1 MKKFDVFSDNKQDIR
16 IQWITKKAK
25 QLLKLKSKN
34 PHPSCVIYE
43 SVCSCQEPYICLTIG
58 KVELRMQEHEDTQKD
73 SKSAKHLKNNPTHS
87 FTWKFLPPASS
98 DRRIRQ
104 NMKESII
111 ALKRQSLNERVES
124 NKLLFRNGV
133 TG

>member
-43 SVCSCQEPYICLTIG
+43 SVCSCQEPYICQTIR
-58 KVELRMQEHEDTQKD
+58 KVELRMQEHEDTQ
-73 SKSAKHLKNNPTHS
+73 
-87 FTWKFLPPASS
+87 
-98 DRRIRQ
+98 
-104 NMKESII
+104 
-111 ALKRQSLNERVES
+111 
-124 NKLLFRNGV
+124 
-133 TG
+133 